1 LQVPLTIIALVLL
14 EMPRIFSSQLL
25 LVLRLLLSAMSGIVA
40 ATPLRALR
48 SVRLSVVV
56 EERLLTFDLTDHQC
70 PERAERRIDCPLGQ

>member
-1 LQVPLTIIALVLL
+1 MPFAVVALEPLEISRV
-14 EMPRIFSSQLL
+14 FFSQLL
-25 LVLRLLLSAMSGIVA
+25 QMLRLLLSAVSGIVA

-70 PERAERRIDCPLGQ
+70 PVRAERRIDCSLGQ